1 MTYMIFLES
10 FLSMGLL
17 CLVRH
22 KEMSSFYI
30 VPHKQACSHV
40 MTLKR
45 SKNQSHTCF
54 INGFHSL
61 DLRNRN
67 VILFFCHRF
76 MYNTHFIPLLRFY
89 WMRHAGPALS
99 MDFPQKHRSCS
110 RPCSLSEHSDA
121 AHQRSS
127 YSKKHSLVK
136 DPGSSRC
143 LWRASPM
150 LSGPSKG

>member
-1 MTYMIFLES
+1 MS
-10 FLSMGLL
+10 LSTIEEMEAE
-17 CLVRH
+17 
-22 KEMSSFYI
+22 KE
-30 VPHKQACSHV
+30 KA
-40 MTLKR
+40 
-45 SKNQSHTCF
+45 F
-54 INGFHSL
+54 IPGYGA
-61 DLRNRN
+61 
-67 VILFFCHRF
+67 IKT
-76 MYNTHFIPLLRFY
+76 NTHFIPLLRFY

-150 LSGPSKG
+150 LSGPSIFSPGPTSPVLCQYGTQQQSFITVKVSIVIPSDTFFLGLVAQFSFTVLS

>member
-22 KEMSSFYI
+22 KERASFYI

-76 MYNTHFIPLLRFY
+76 MYIVRKCKYLLTD
-89 WMRHAGPALS
+89 WLP
-99 MDFPQKHRSCS
+99 DT
-110 RPCSLSEHSDA
+110 EI
-121 AHQRSS
+121 
-127 YSKKHSLVK
+127 
-136 DPGSSRC
+136 
-143 LWRASPM
+143 
-150 LSGPSKG
+150 